1 MRYEDGDITNIS
13 DKDIISVSNN
23 NVIDSLA
30 GSPEIRKPSKNNPPN
45 KMIELRESDA
55 SNHQMMTSCSAL

>member
-1 MRYEDGDITNIS
+1 MVQYDDGDITNLS
-13 DKDIISVSNN
+13 DKDVITGSN

-45 KMIELRESDA
+45 KMIELRDSDVN
-55 SNHQMMTSCSAL
+55 S